1 MILDPTGR
9 RVLRAYVR
17 AVALAEPLQR
27 ELAARHGISL
37 GDLHAVHVLARLG
50 EIPISRYGAE
60 VGVQRSTITNLVDR
74 LERAGLVERLPG
86 PTDRRVTL
94 VRLAPAGRKAV
105 EETGLLRQSQVAA
118 RLFALDPA
126 AQATLAEL
134 LERVV
139 AGPSEPLADTDIDTD
154 IDTDTHAEDAR

>member
-60 VGVQRSTITNLVDR
+60 VGVPRSTITNLVDR

-139 AGPSEPLADTDIDTD
+139 AGPSEPLADTDIDID
-154 IDTDTHAEDAR
+154 IDTRAEDAR

>member
-1 MILDPTGR
+1 MVLDPTGR

-139 AGPSEPLADTDIDTD
+139 AGPSEPLADTDIDID
-154 IDTDTHAEDAR
+154 IDTRAEDAR

>member
-139 AGPSEPLADTDIDTD
+139 AGPSEPLADTDIDTR
-154 IDTDTHAEDAR
+154 AEDAR